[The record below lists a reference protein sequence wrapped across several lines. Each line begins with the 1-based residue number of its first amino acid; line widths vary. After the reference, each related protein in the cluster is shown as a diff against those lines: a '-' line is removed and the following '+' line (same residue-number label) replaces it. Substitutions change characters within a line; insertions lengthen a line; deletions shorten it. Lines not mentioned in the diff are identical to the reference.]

1 MDDETYFQW
10 CDLCVDGVNRIKVVA
25 FAGMPGSGKTA
36 AVKVAAD
43 RGVQVLR
50 MGDAV
55 WDEVK
60 RQGLPLDAKVV
71 GQVADEMRRTHGPDI
86 WARRT
91 LRKVDVDA
99 KLVVIDGLRSMAEL
113 QVFKNALGEDFIL
126 VHIHCPTGVRLERIK
141 ARGREDDTATEE
153 AFRARDEREL
163 SWGLGQVLEEADV
176 VISNT
181 GTEQELRINVAYLLS
196 DIFTW

>member
-1 MDDETYFQW
+1 MK
-10 CDLCVDGVNRIKVVA
+10 IVA

-36 AVKVAAD
+36 AVKVALD
-43 RGVQVLR
+43 RGIQVLR
-50 MGDAV
+50 MGDSV

-60 RQGLPLDAKVV
+60 RRDLPLKAEVV
-71 GQVADEMRRTHGPDI
+71 GQVADEMRESHGPDV

-91 LRKVDVDA
+91 LRKVDPDA

-113 QVFKNALGEDFIL
+113 VVFKNALGNDFVV
-126 VHIHCPTGVRLERIK
+126 VHIQCPTDVRLERVTG
-141 ARGREDDTATEE
+141 RGREDDTASVE

-163 SWGLGQVLEEADV
+163 SWGLGEVLEEADV

-181 GTEQELRINVAYLLS
+181 GTEQELRINVAFLLN

>member
-1 MDDETYFQW
+1 
-10 CDLCVDGVNRIKVVA
+10 
-25 FAGMPGSGKTA
+25 MPGSGKTA

-50 MGDAV
+50 MGDSV

-60 RQGLPLDAKVV
+60 RRDLPLEAKVV
-71 GQVADEMRRTHGPDI
+71 GRIADEMRESHGPDI

-91 LRKVDVDA
+91 LRKVDTDA
-99 KLVVIDGLRSMAEL
+99 KLVVIDGLRSLSEL
-113 QVFKNALGEDFIL
+113 SVFQNALGQDFVL
-126 VHIHCPTGVRLERIK
+126 VHIHCPTEVRMQRVMG
-141 ARGREDDTATEE
+141 RGREDDTLTEE
-153 AFRARDEREL
+153 AFLQRDEREL
-163 SWGLGQVLEEADV
+163 GWGLGEVLEEADV

-181 GTEQELRINVAYLLS
+181 GTEQELRMNVAYLLN

>member
-1 MDDETYFQW
+1 M
-10 CDLCVDGVNRIKVVA
+10 VA

-60 RQGLPLDAKVV
+60 RQGLPLEAKAV
-71 GQVADEMRRTHGPDI
+71 GRVADEMRRTHGPDV

-91 LRKVDVDA
+91 LEEVDPDA

-113 QVFKNALGEDFIL
+113 EVFKNALGQDFVL
-126 VHIHCPTGVRLERIK
+126 VNVLCPTETRYERIRR
-141 ARGREDDTATEE
+141 RGREDDTMTEE
-153 AFRARDEREL
+153 EFRARDDREL
-163 SWGLGQVLEEADV
+163 SWGLGEVLKEADV
-176 VISNT
+176 LISNT
-181 GTEQELRINVAYLLS
+181 GTEQELRLNVAYLLS